1 MTLTIACA
9 LAGELDER
17 GLVNG
22 NELQHGM
29 CSGMVTPEKQEAEN
43 IHQLGGQKR
52 CDCPCHLDMNQRSR
66 KRVQDWVL
74 RRSIRRDTLPWQ
86 EWDYEL

>member
-1 MTLTIACA
+1 VTLTIACA

-29 CSGMVTPEKQEAEN
+29 CSGHITPEIQEAEN
-43 IHQLGGQKR
+43 IQSFWRHKR
-52 CDCPCHLDMNQRSR
+52 CDCPCHLEMNDAQRR
-66 KRVQDWVL
+66 RIQKWVL
-74 RRSIRRDTLPWQ
+74 RRSINRETLPWQ
-86 EWDYEL
+86 EWEL